1 MKPRRPFPTPYLDA
15 WEDEI
20 ARGERTA
27 DLHDEVWR
35 RACEERSTLEAH
47 AAKAGTGGVAP
58 GRGEPTR
65 GKLTAISRSI
75 ADVKPEVVRWLFP
88 GRIPLGKLTIL
99 EGDPGLG
106 KSTVLADLAARVT
119 RGEGLPGEPPYE
131 PGGVIV
137 LSAEDGLADTVRPRL
152 DAAGADCHRTHTLDG
167 FEDDAGKVTRFT
179 IGDPRESGMLVALE
193 ELIVKENVRLV
204 TIDVLTAYLSGSR
217 DAYRDHDVRQA
228 LSPLTDL
235 AERTGC
241 AIVCVRHLRK
251 GGAGNAI
258 SAGGGSIGIAGAAR
272 SVLLTDRDP
281 EDPDRRVL
289 AVVKSNLS
297 APVPSLSFSIVTSDS
312 GTSRIEWHGQSTQT
326 ADSLTLARAAEG
338 KSERPQS
345 KAEECA
351 ECLREW
357 LAEGPMERRAVLK
370 LGQEHGFSPSTT
382 ERAADSIPVR
392 KKANGFGQEKTS
404 TWSLPSIPSEGPNPV
419 RSSSPET
426 LMEMEGLDR
435 NEDERLELERAIER
449 DAIERE
455 DDPC

>member
-1 MKPRRPFPTPYLDA
+1 MKRGKPFPTPALDA
-15 WEDEI
+15 WEVEI
-20 ARGERTA
+20 ARGERTL
-27 DLHDEVWR
+27 DVHDELWH
-35 RACEERSTLEAH
+35 RACAERSALEAH
-47 AAKAGTGGVAP
+47 VAKAGTGERAP
-58 GRGEPTR
+58 RHREVSG

-75 ADVKPEVVRWLFP
+75 ADVKPELVRWLFP

-119 RGEGLPGEPPYE
+119 RGEGLPGEPAYE

-152 DAAGADCHRTHTLDG
+152 DAAGADCDRTHTLEG
-167 FEDDAGKVTRFT
+167 FADEAGKVTRFT
-179 IGDPRESGMLVALE
+179 IGDPRESGMLMALE

-204 TIDVLTAYLSGSR
+204 TIDVLTAYLSASR

-272 SVLLTDRDP
+272 SVLLIDRDP
-281 EDPDRRVL
+281 EDHDRRVL

-297 APVPSLSFSIVTSDS
+297 APVPSLSFSIGTSDS
-312 GTSRIEWHGQSTQT
+312 SASRIEWLGKSTQT
-326 ADSLTLARAAEG
+326 ADSLTLARAGEG

-345 KAEECA
+345 KGEECV

-357 LAEGPMERRAVLK
+357 LAAGPMERRAVLK
-370 LGQEHGFSPSTT
+370 LGQEHGFSPSTID
-382 ERAADSIPVR
+382 RAADRIPVQKVAR
-392 KKANGFGQEKTS
+392 GFGTEKTS
-404 TWSLPSIPSEGPNPV
+404 IWSLPSIPSVGSNTINP
-419 RSSSPET
+419 SDPEA
-426 LMEMEGLDR
+426 LMELEANDA
-435 NEDERLELERAIER
+435 NEEMRLELERAIER